1 MGSKE
6 EELIRRAK
14 SLKVRAAEV
23 PLGPLQDLVEDAS
36 KQLSPS
42 HHITIEA
49 LDTVAQLGASKAV
62 SQEMTQQ
69 FMAMMGGPRTNPYGM
84 PTTTFRKIA
93 AVAGLEAVVAS
104 ECVAAGCHG
113 CCSGKLFTGKDFQ
126 LPHDPVYEV
135 AVKVFHACT
144 DLMAIPESSRPTYA
158 SPIVERYLPSMRGH
172 FGDDDEDVPSY
183 SRKAYQYNAASEFL
197 FCTRNEEAKV
207 SAFDKEKWKE
217 RTTIKTPLCGF
228 HGY

>member
-1 MGSKE
+1 MGPDFCRFIRRTGCGKLCIPCIYDSQGKPSWNCPTCGVRDDMGSKE

-126 LPHDPVYEV
+126 LPHDPVY
-135 AVKVFHACT
+135 
-144 DLMAIPESSRPTYA
+144 
-158 SPIVERYLPSMRGH
+158 
-172 FGDDDEDVPSY
+172 
-183 SRKAYQYNAASEFL
+183 
-197 FCTRNEEAKV
+197 
-207 SAFDKEKWKE
+207 
-217 RTTIKTPLCGF
+217 
-228 HGY
+228 